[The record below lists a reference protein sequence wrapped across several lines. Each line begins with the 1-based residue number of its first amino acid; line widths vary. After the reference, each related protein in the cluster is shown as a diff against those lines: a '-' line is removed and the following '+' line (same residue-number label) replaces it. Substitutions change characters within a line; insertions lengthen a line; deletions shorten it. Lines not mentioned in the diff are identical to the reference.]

1 MLRRNTL
8 KTLCEESQLANPINK
23 TNRGHSYKKGNLF
36 LWKTL
41 LQLQKILHDDSHAIN
56 FSMLYIACSTPPLL
70 LTSLSRLFLCSC
82 FLGLCSCNLL
92 PWWGCL
98 NKEFLS
104 TWLCRFL
111 EPYSTR
117 DGWYSGYEK
126 LLSISFLISANGSAS
141 HFTPCSEHN
150 NLLTDILAHIIKAFK
165 QLWKYYFF
173 FSNTCVVKKW
183 Y

>member
-1 MLRRNTL
+1 MENSSAITENSAWWQP
-8 KTLCEESQLANPINK
+8 CNK
-23 TNRGHSYKKGNLF
+23 
-36 LWKTL
+36 
-41 LQLQKILHDDSHAIN
+41 LQHVVY
-56 FSMLYIACSTPPLL
+56 SMLNSTLL
-70 LTSLSRLFLCSC
+70 LTSLSSLFLCSC